1 MLGRKAGWAIIA
13 ALVLLWGY
21 GIYSLATS
29 DSYQWDFKTYY
40 YAAEAHS
47 RGLDW
52 WDPAVLS
59 QVAQIEIKLA
69 YVYPPASI
77 WLFHPFTWF
86 SYEVAY
92 QIWLFLKLFLLAVS
106 VFLWY
111 RIILSEHDLP
121 LFLLFV
127 TLAFGSAAYW
137 DLVAGN
143 IGVIEQATLWLAIWA
158 LLREKLWLFVLGV
171 LLVSLFKL
179 TFIAFLL
186 LPLLLRRGY
195 SYRPILAGGIG
206 FLAYLV
212 FNQLNYPRESSVFWS
227 ILSSIDERGEAY
239 NHSLLAFCRDTWEAV
254 ARPMGAESTALTGGS
269 ILFVAIAAILAV
281 LSWRRWKNREASQTA
296 NDPMVTIALFCLTYA
311 LVMPRMKTYSFILLI
326 PPTWYVL
333 RRSLRPTVFVLL
345 FLVVS
350 LTKWTPLPVPDL
362 ARLLWW
368 YYPWLTALLIWGIL
382 IAGKTTAASTDV
394 GPTQTWSDK

>member
-1 MLGRKAGWAIIA
+1 MLGRKAGWVVSAI
-13 ALVLLWGY
+13 LVLLWGY

-40 YAAEAHS
+40 HAAEAHA

-77 WLFHPFTWF
+77 WLFQPFTWF
-86 SYEVAY
+86 NYDVAY
-92 QIWLFLKLFLLAVS
+92 QIWLFLKLFLLAVLI
-106 VFLWY
+106 FLWY
-111 RIILSEHDLP
+111 RIILTEHDLP

-143 IGVIEQATLWLAIWA
+143 IGIVEQAVIWLAIWA
-158 LLREKLWLFVLGV
+158 LLKDRLWLFVVGV

-186 LPLLLRRGY
+186 LPLLLRRGH
-195 SYRPILAGGIG
+195 SYRPILAGGI
-206 FLAYLV
+206 FFVAYLAA
-212 FNQLNYPRESSVFWS
+212 NQILSARESSVFWS
-227 ILSSIDERGEAY
+227 ILRGIDERGEAY
-239 NHSLLAFCRDTWEAV
+239 NHSLLAFCRDIWEAI
-254 ARPMGAESTALTGGS
+254 ARPLGAESTALVGGS
-269 ILFVAIAAILAV
+269 IVFAVAAFILVV
-281 LSWRRWKNREASQTA
+281 LSWRWWKNRETSEMST
-296 NDPMVTIALFCLTYA
+296 DPMAAIALFCVTYA
-311 LVMPRMKTYSFILLI
+311 LIMPRMKTYSLILLI
-326 PPTWYVL
+326 PPTWYVI
-333 RRSLRPTVFVLL
+333 RRSLRPSVFVLL

-368 YYPWLTALLIWGIL
+368 YYPWLTALLIWGVL
-382 IAGKTTAASTDV
+382 LTHKSARTSTI
-394 GPTQTWSDK
+394 PS